1 MTLKNKFTPFTL
13 LMLCLFFCKPCVR
26 AQDDMYESLLQ
37 EEVEVENPVYM
48 PVIGVGEGVVN
59 YMGDIEN
66 ELTGFGVGNHATKI
80 NISTFLGDNQYFK
93 GNFFILFLA
102 SISGEQY
109 FYDAPEPYFYNFK
122 TEFVSFGLN
131 VQYSFEPFFKRD
143 ALIKPFLSL
152 GVEVLQ
158 FNAVTDIKDDDGNPY
173 NLKQDGTYRDVDG
186 NIITRNYGYETDLRR
201 EMDFGM
207 GNYAKTT
214 VAFPVGAGLEL
225 RINER
230 AFLQM
235 GTGLHFT
242 TTDLLDHVSHENTQG
257 IIGKKGND
265 KYVFSYATF
274 HYDLFSDPQTV
285 TVQRLFADIEFDH
298 TMYGDEDGD
307 WVFDRIDQCLGTPQ
321 GVEVDSIGCSI
332 DGDGD
337 GIPDYIDLEPNTPP
351 NSFVD
356 NYGQALTI
364 EQIVDM
370 LKTEAAS
377 REDVDRIIR
386 SNISGKHQ
394 ARLSNVVIPDK
405 FKSLDVDGDGFIS
418 YEEFMKELDR
428 FFDFESDYSVQEIE
442 ELKEFFFSQ

>member
-1 MTLKNKFTPFTL
+1 MTLKNKFTPFIL
-13 LMLCLFFCKPCVR
+13 LMFCLFFCKPCVR
-26 AQDDMYESLLQ
+26 AQDDMYESLLR

-48 PVIGVGEGVVN
+48 PVIGVGTGVVN

-66 ELTGFGVGNHATKI
+66 ELTGFGAGNHATKI
-80 NISTFLGDNQYFK
+80 NISTFLGNNHYFK

-143 ALIKPFLSL
+143 ALVKPFLLL
-152 GVEVLQ
+152 GVEILQ

-242 TTDLLDHVSHENTQG
+242 TTDLMDHVSHENTQG

-285 TVQRLFADIEFDH
+285 TIQRLFADIEFDH

-307 WVFDRIDQCLGTPQ
+307 WVFDRIDHCPGTPQ
-321 GVEVDSIGCSI
+321 GVGVDSIGCSI
-332 DGDGD
+332 DSDGD

-394 ARLSNVVIPDK
+394 ARLSNIVIPDK

-418 YEEFMKELDR
+418 YEEFMKELDH